1 VATSVTQTIQM
12 VLVVLFATMVQVL
25 DHAVQNLGV
34 VISTRKADSAALL
47 SGPVIQTV
55 HVQHRYTLLFLQDYL
70 PATAVLLPVVLRTLT
85 DLPTGQEWDI
95 TNSLTH

>member
-1 VATSVTQTIQM
+1 M

-25 DHAVQNLGV
+25 HHAVQNLGV
-34 VISTRKADSAALL
+34 VISTNEADSAALL

-55 HVQHRYTLLFLQDYL
+55 RVQHRYTLLFRQDYL